1 MQSILVEKPYVPVT
15 PVRNKWWPW
24 FFRTIRIHRW
34 ELHRTEG
41 VTSSEVR
48 NVDRIKTLLKT
59 NHSILITPNH
69 GRLADPL
76 AMGDVGIEAD
86 CHFYAMASWHLF
98 QNPVKCF
105 ALRRIGAFS
114 LLREGVDR
122 QSIDLAIELLAS
134 NERPL
139 VIFPEGV
146 TTHIADRL
154 GPMQDGVSMI
164 ARMAAK
170 RRAKDNPDAKVM
182 ILPIAIRYAYRGDAK
197 RLLDTMLSAIETR
210 FSWRPQRQLPAIERI
225 AKVADGFLALKEL
238 QYLGAAQVGDW
249 ASRKDRLLEKL
260 LDEHEP
266 HFMGKTQSGSVVP
279 RVKALRIKVMP
290 GLIDKSYQGN
300 ELARVRT
307 MLEDTYLAQ
316 QIDSYPSDYITE
328 YPSQD
333 RCIEIVQKF
342 EEDLYDVIPPR
353 RPTHAIIEIG
363 NAIEVSTDRERGT
376 AGNPLMDRL
385 KTEIQGML
393 DRLSRESPLIDDK
406 PFV

>member
-15 PVRNKWWPW
+15 PVRNKLWPW

-34 ELHRTEG
+34 ELRRTEG
-41 VTSSEVR
+41 VTSSEIR
-48 NVDRIKTLLKT
+48 NLDRIKQILKSGQSLL
-59 NHSILITPNH
+59 IAPNH

-76 AMGDVGIEAD
+76 VIGDIGIAAD

-98 QNPVKCF
+98 QSPAKCF

-114 LLREGVDR
+114 ILREGIDR
-122 QSIDLAIELLAS
+122 QAIDLAIELLAA

-146 TTHIADRL
+146 TTHIADRI
-154 GPMQDGVSMI
+154 GPLQDGVSMI

-170 RRAKDNPDAKVM
+170 RRAKDNPEAKVFV
-182 ILPIAIRYAYRGDAK
+182 LPVAIRYAYQGDAK
-197 RLLDTMLSAIETR
+197 KLLDTMLSDIETR
-210 FSWRPQRQLPAIERI
+210 FSWRPQRQLPAVERI
-225 AKVADGFLALKEL
+225 AKVGDGFLALKEL
-238 QYLGAAQVGDW
+238 QYLGEAQKGDW
-249 ASRKDRLLEKL
+249 DTRKQRLLEKL

-266 HFMGKTQSGSVVP
+266 HFMGKIQSGSVVA
-279 RVKALRIKVMP
+279 RVKGLRIKVMP
-290 GLIDKSYQGN
+290 DLINKTAQG
-300 ELARVRT
+300 EQLARIRT

-316 QIDSYPSDYITE
+316 QIDSYPSDYISE

-353 RPTHAIIEIG
+353 QPTHAIIEIG
-363 NAIEVSTDRERGT
+363 NAIEVGTDRERGT
-376 AGNPLMDRL
+376 GGNPLMDKL
-385 KTEIQGML
+385 KSEIQGML
-393 DRLSRESPLIDDK
+393 DRLSRESPRIDEK
-406 PFV
+406 PFA